1 MAYGIDIWE
10 WLFWMGTT
18 FAKLL
23 QEHSWIC
30 HITRGFATCNMTNS
44 LVLLQKLCKNC
55 PHPEKLHFSGNTECL
70 CFHYWDF
77 WHNNWRSIIDV
88 VERLCFYIRNNQKK
102 NQTLGFR
109 IGEAMWW
116 ALMNLLK
123 IHFATL
129 VKLQKILNYI
139 FLLITNSQ
147 SPNLKFWI
155 FLVGPKIVLKKKQ
168 KQQNLSF
175 KQSEKFGIWD
185 WSKNWTFI
193 KIEK

>member
-1 MAYGIDIWE
+1 MNYFCNIISME
-10 WLFWMGTT
+10 TQIVHVF
-18 FAKLL
+18 
-23 QEHSWIC
+23 
-30 HITRGFATCNMTNS
+30 IT
-44 LVLLQKLCKNC
+44 
-55 PHPEKLHFSGNTECL
+55 EI
-70 CFHYWDF
+70 F
-77 WHNNWRSIIDV
+77 WHNNWWSIIDV

-102 NQTLGFR
+102 NQTLGFG

-147 SPNLKFWI
+147 SPNLEFWI
-155 FLVGPKIVLKKKQ
+155 FLVGPKFVLKKKQ

-185 WSKNWTFI
+185 WSKNWT
-193 KIEK
+193 